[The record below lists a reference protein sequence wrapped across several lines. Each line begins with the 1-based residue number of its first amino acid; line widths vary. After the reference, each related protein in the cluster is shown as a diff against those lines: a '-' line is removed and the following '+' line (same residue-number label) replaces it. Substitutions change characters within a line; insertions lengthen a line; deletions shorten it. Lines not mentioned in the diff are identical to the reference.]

1 MLITC
6 GSSDDVLARLVVTGL
21 NLERCVAV
29 REYERGAG
37 GPRDD
42 EDEHPHRS
50 SDSRQLPA
58 VHTEGSTVRPSVC
71 HTHCRCPC
79 RHRRWLRLGDRMTRG
94 PRRRRASSFR
104 SVLLLP
110 IVRLRGAGI
119 RELPLPPSRVRPAPH
134 AQHVARSLA
143 GHALAWPPQNLV
155 AHPPERALRGRSS
168 TATCL

>member
-50 SDSRQLPA
+50 SDKQAAAGR
-58 VHTEGSTVRPSVC
+58 
-71 HTHCRCPC
+71 THGGE
-79 RHRRWLRLGDRMTRG
+79 H
-94 PRRRRASSFR
+94 RAS
-104 SVLLLP
+104 
-110 IVRLRGAGI
+110 VRVPHA
-119 RELPLPPSRVRPAPH
+119 LPLPVPAPE
-134 AQHVARSLA
+134 VVTARRPNDA
-143 GHALAWPPQNLV
+143 
-155 AHPPERALRGRSS
+155 
-168 TATCL
+168 